1 MPFVV
6 QNSATGFQYA
16 ASVTYPFF
24 NCWILISLIAFI
36 GNHGEYGIEFVMK
49 AVGGNCPSLLL
60 ATDRILGLAAR
71 GPR

>member
-1 MPFVV
+1 MTCPI
-6 QNSATGFQYA
+6 
-16 ASVTYPFF
+16 F

-60 ATDRILGLAAR
+60 ATDQILDLAAR
-71 GPR
+71 APR

>member
-1 MPFVV
+1 MTCPI
-6 QNSATGFQYA
+6 
-16 ASVTYPFF
+16 F

>member
-16 ASVTYPFF
+16 ASVTCPFF